1 MLLASPD
8 YRSASLGAISIM
20 MITKKVA
27 FFCIIK
33 VVTHLP
39 LLHHHLYNTSN
50 RLLLVIFAG
59 GEISRAAILLMV
71 RIVEYSALLL
81 MIPYLC
87 IETLS
92 VRYD

>member
-20 MITKKVA
+20 VITKKVA

-33 VVTHLP
+33 VVTHP
-39 LLHHHLYNTSN
+39 PQLHHHLYHTSN

-59 GEISRAAILLMV
+59 GEVSRVSLPLMVTVREIPALLMQMQ
-71 RIVEYSALLL
+71 A
-81 MIPYLC
+81 
-87 IETLS
+87 
-92 VRYD
+92 

>member
-8 YRSASLGAISIM
+8 YRSASLGAITIIV
-20 MITKKVA
+20 ITKKVA

-39 LLHHHLYNTSN
+39 LLYHHLYNTSN

-71 RIVEYSALLL
+71 RIVEYSALLM